1 MIYSTSFTGTKIT
14 PSEYDPTESSGAFGL
29 YGMRRAKR
37 KGRNPS
43 TGSRTSRPYGL
54 TMTFLTG
61 FLPLQAG
68 DALPIY

>member
-1 MIYSTSFTGTKIT
+1 MIYSVSFTGTKIT
-14 PSEYDPTESSGAFGL
+14 PSEYDPTESSGSFGL

-43 TGSRTSRPYGL
+43 TGSRTSRPYGQ

-68 DALPIY
+68 DTTPIY

>member
-37 KGRNPS
+37 DGRNPS

>member
-1 MIYSTSFTGTKIT
+1 MIYSTTFTGTKIT

-54 TMTFLTG
+54 TMTFITG
-61 FLPLQAG
+61 YLPLQTGNAE
-68 DALPIY
+68 PIY

>member
-1 MIYSTSFTGTKIT
+1 MIYSTSYTGTGIT
-14 PSEYDPTESSGAFGL
+14 PPEYDPTRSSGSFGL

-37 KGRNPS
+37 DGRAPS
-43 TGSRTSRPYGL
+43 TGARTSRKYGY

-61 FLPLQAG
+61 YLPLQDG

>member
-1 MIYSTSFTGTKIT
+1 MIYSTTFTGTKIT
-14 PSEYDPTESSGAFGL
+14 PAEYDPTQSSGAFGL

-43 TGSRTSRPYGL
+43 TGARTSRPYGL

-68 DALPIY
+68 DTTPIY